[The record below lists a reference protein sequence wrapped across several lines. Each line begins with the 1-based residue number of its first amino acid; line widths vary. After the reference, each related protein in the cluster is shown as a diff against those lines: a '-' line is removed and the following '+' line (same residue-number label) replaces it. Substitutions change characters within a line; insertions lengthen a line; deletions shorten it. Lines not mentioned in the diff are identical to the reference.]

1 MPCITAH
8 YFYDE
13 VLKGIEV
20 PILNGITETANFLMQ
35 HNIKRAGLMATDGT
49 IQSSL
54 FQKELLKGNIKPVLP
69 DEIEQQHVMDL
80 IYKCVKS
87 NRPVDIN
94 LFYDISAH
102 LKKRGA
108 EVIILGC
115 TELSLIKRD
124 YPVGQGYLDV
134 LEVLAR
140 LAVIKAE
147 GKLKEKYIELL

>member
-1 MPCITAH
+1 
-8 YFYDE
+8 
-13 VLKGIEV
+13 
-20 PILNGITETANFLMQ
+20 
-35 HNIKRAGLMATDGT
+35 
-49 IQSSL
+49 
-54 FQKELLKGNIKPVLP
+54 
-69 DEIEQQHVMDL
+69 MDL